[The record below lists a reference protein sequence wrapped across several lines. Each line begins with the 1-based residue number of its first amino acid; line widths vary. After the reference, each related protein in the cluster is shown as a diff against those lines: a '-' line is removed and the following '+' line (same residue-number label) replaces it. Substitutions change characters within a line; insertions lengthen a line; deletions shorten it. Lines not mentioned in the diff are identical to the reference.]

1 MVNWIGHILCR
12 NCLLHHVFEGKIE
25 DRIAVM
31 GGRGRRCKQQLDN
44 LKGMGGCWKLKKETL
59 RDIL

>member
-1 MVNWIGHILCR
+1 
-12 NCLLHHVFEGKIE
+12 
-25 DRIAVM
+25 M

-59 RDIL
+59 RDILWGTRFEKLMDLS